1 MGFVTQLK
9 FLNGRTLLQIE
20 GLLGFHG
27 GRLAAGATIFA
38 LARLPNIEEFET
50 QGYSQVAG
58 HRHRPPAGLDPL
70 ALRKMAMRAWTL
82 TGGDSLVKLTPQT
95 QHNEAIANDAQ
106 YPPGRGVPQ
115 WKLTR
120 LIPARVVAVLQ
131 QYNET
136 FRLG

>member
-1 MGFVTQLK
+1 MRIGEEATVMGFVTQLK

-82 TGGDSLVKLTPQT
+82 TGGDSLV
-95 QHNEAIANDAQ
+95 NDAQ